1 MNGMDIK
8 KSEKKKNEF
17 EGKKTQRAN
26 IIHENVLSVCVCVT
40 GFESKKEEI
49 RRLNE
54 WNVCLCNWSAS
65 VPSRF
70 FSVYFVH

>member
-54 WNVCLCNWSAS
+54 
-65 VPSRF
+65 
-70 FSVYFVH
+70 